1 MKVGN
6 IFIFRCVKVLNKN
19 DLLGK
24 LLHFWH
30 LKKFYY
36 ILNLQLQ
43 FLRALVLVFQ
53 DRPHFYLKRRADDD
67 HLFHGFHSARFGF
80 YAHVLYRFA
89 SDGGANTCSLKAFYY
104 VSSIIYTYIHAYV
117 CVHVYIHICIYLWY
131 ACVYIHTYVYICY
144 MHVCV
149 YKYRRGT
156 HTQHSW
162 SAKSEIIHRDD
173 GTQSSGM
180 QRPSDGSVSSIR
192 SMHGS
197 WGEGG
202 EETLPVGLL
211 VLWPTYG

>member
-117 CVHVYIHICIYLWY
+117 CVCMYIY
-131 ACVYIHTYVYICY
+131 TYVYICD
-144 MHVCV
+144 MHVCIYTHMYIFVICMCV
-149 YKYRRGT
+149 YINT
-156 HTQHSW
+156 EEAH
-162 SAKSEIIHRDD
+162 IHN
-173 GTQSSGM
+173 TAE
-180 QRPSDGSVSSIR
+180 VR
-192 SMHGS
+192 SQK
-197 WGEGG
+197 
-202 EETLPVGLL
+202 
-211 VLWPTYG
+211 